1 MLNNLITSFLGEKK
15 TFICNIVKVLSQIN
29 NSYFSKLVLENSSKN
44 VQCWVSK
51 YLDVSNV
58 DFAEELDIDNAHE
71 ESRKHKSV
79 TEWDRQWMQLF
90 KIKNL
95 TRLASTKADN
105 EEKIGPSFHKPKKK
119 KEQIAWIFIVF
130 TFLFD

>member
-1 MLNNLITSFLGEKK
+1 MLNNLITSFLGQKK
-15 TFICNIVKVLSQIN
+15 TCICNIVKVLSQIN
-29 NSYFSKLVLENSSKN
+29 NSYFSKLVLENRSKN
-44 VQCWVSK
+44 VKCWVSK

-90 KIKNL
+90 KIKHL
-95 TRLASTKADN
+95 RRLASTKADN
-105 EEKIGPSFHKPKKK
+105 EEKIGPSFHKLKKNRLPGYLL
-119 KEQIAWIFIVF
+119 
-130 TFLFD
+130 FLLFCLIES

>member
-79 TEWDRQWMQLF
+79 TEWGREWMQLF
-90 KIKNL
+90 KTKNL
-95 TRLASTKADN
+95 TRLASTKVDN
-105 EEKIGPSFHKPKKK
+105 AEKIGPSFHKLKKK
-119 KEQIAWIFIVF
+119 RTDCLDIYCFYFFV
-130 TFLFD
+130 